1 MSTTNAIART
11 FSSLGTR
18 NFRLFFV
25 GQLISNSGNWLTTVA
40 LTLLVLHR
48 SGSGTAV
55 GLLSA
60 CQFGPILILSA
71 WAGLLADRS
80 NKRRLLYVTQ
90 ALEMVQSFVLAIL
103 AFAHAVPLSVFY
115 LVALAGGV
123 LLAID
128 NPARRSFVNEMV
140 PTDQITNAVT
150 LYSAMVA
157 LSRVIGPLVAG
168 VLIVTLSYGWGF
180 AIDGASYL
188 VVIAALV
195 MMRPAEL
202 RPSHPAPRGP
212 GQIRSGLRY
221 VRQVP
226 ELWISFITLLIIGL
240 ASYNFTVVI
249 PLFVEHGL
257 HGSDTQ
263 YTIVYAAF
271 SVGGILGTLAIA
283 RRTVVTLRAVISGA
297 AGLGISLL
305 ILVVVPDVGWALPAT
320 ALVGGTSVAY
330 MTATTALAQLRSD
343 RQMIGRVLALQT
355 VLMIGTT
362 PIGGPFL
369 GWLADAVGA
378 RAPVLFGGVAA
389 LAAAAFAIL
398 AGRGHLKTGQPETP
412 TEPATPPANPTPSSS
427 AAAD

>member
-1 MSTTNAIART
+1 VPQISSLGRT
-11 FSSLGTR
+11 FSSLRVR

-48 SGSGTAV
+48 TNSGTAV
-55 GLLSA
+55 GALAA
-60 CQFGPILILSA
+60 CQFGPILLLSA
-71 WAGLLADRS
+71 WAGLIADRS
-80 NKRRLLYVTQ
+80 NKRRLLYLTQ
-90 ALEMVQSFVLAIL
+90 SLEMAQSFVLAAL
-103 AFAHAVPLSVFY
+103 AFIPGVPLIVFF
-115 LVALAGGV
+115 LVALGGGC
-123 LLAID
+123 LLAFD
-128 NPARRSFVNEMV
+128 NPARRSFVSEMV
-140 PTDQITNAVT
+140 PPEEITNAVT
-150 LYSAMVA
+150 LYGAMVS
-157 LSRVIGPLVAG
+157 LSRVIGPLAAG
-168 VLIVTLSYGWGF
+168 ALIAGFGYGWGF
-180 AIDGASYL
+180 VIDGVSYV
-188 VVIAALV
+188 VVIGALI
-195 MMRPAEL
+195 MMRGSEL
-202 RPSHPAPRGP
+202 RPSRPAPRGP

-221 VRQVP
+221 IRQVP
-226 ELWISFITLLIIGL
+226 ELWISFITLLVIGV

-249 PLFVEHGL
+249 PLFVEHAL
-257 HGSDTQ
+257 HGTDTQ
-263 YTIVYAAF
+263 YTEVYAAF